1 VAATRRAEEN
11 RVRNFEMQ
19 TWVRKVAVRAEAV
32 EAEPPLPRAQYPT
45 ELKSAITAAHAKV
58 RRHARRSGNLT

>member
-1 VAATRRAEEN
+1 
-11 RVRNFEMQ
+11 VRNFEMQ